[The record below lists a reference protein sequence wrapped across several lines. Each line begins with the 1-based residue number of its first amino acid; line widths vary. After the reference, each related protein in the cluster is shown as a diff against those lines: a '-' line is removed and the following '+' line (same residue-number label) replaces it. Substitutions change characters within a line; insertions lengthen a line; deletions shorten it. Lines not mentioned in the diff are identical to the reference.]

1 MTAAKNAP
9 ITRRAFRFR
18 RVRLETLDVV
28 LESKPGDVGH
38 ALALIQASRIAGLKR
53 TVWQPDNEPYRTFLE
68 ASVEETSRPSV
79 RSEIERELRQRTYG
93 KSYIVMEL
101 DRDTGRGDVHWLG
114 NRIRRS
120 KKIDVSIAV
129 DLITALM
136 KAARIVEIIDTD
148 QTRHENPP

>member
-28 LESKPGDVGH
+28 LESKPGDLGH

-53 TVWQPDNEPYRTFLE
+53 TVWQADNEPYGTFLE

-79 RSEIERELRQRTYG
+79 RSEVERELRQRTYG
-93 KSYIVMEL
+93 KSYIV
-101 DRDTGRGDVHWLG
+101 TVCNAWHGSGRGVG
-114 NRIRRS
+114 
-120 KKIDVSIAV
+120 
-129 DLITALM
+129 
-136 KAARIVEIIDTD
+136 
-148 QTRHENPP
+148 

>member
-53 TVWQPDNEPYRTFLE
+53 TV
-68 ASVEETSRPSV
+68 
-79 RSEIERELRQRTYG
+79 
-93 KSYIVMEL
+93 
-101 DRDTGRGDVHWLG
+101 
-114 NRIRRS
+114 
-120 KKIDVSIAV
+120 
-129 DLITALM
+129 
-136 KAARIVEIIDTD
+136 
-148 QTRHENPP
+148 

>member
-1 MTAAKNAP
+1 MVNSSTPILVKCSAP
-9 ITRRAFRFR
+9 FDTY
-18 RVRLETLDVV
+18 
-28 LESKPGDVGH
+28 G
-38 ALALIQASRIAGLKR
+38 
-53 TVWQPDNEPYRTFLE
+53 TFLE

-79 RSEIERELRQRTYG
+79 RSEVERELRQRTYG

-136 KAARIVEIIDTD
+136 KAARIVEIVDTD

>member
-1 MTAAKNAP
+1 MTAGKNTP
-9 ITRRAFRFR
+9 ITRRGFRFR

-28 LESKPGDVGH
+28 LEFKPGDVGH
-38 ALALIQASRIAGLKR
+38 ALALLQASRIAGLKR

-79 RSEIERELRQRTYG
+79 RSEVERELRQRTYG
-93 KSYIVMEL
+93 KSYVVMEL
-101 DRDTGRGDVHWLG
+101 DRDTGRGDIHWLG

-129 DLITALM
+129 DLITSLM